1 MLLKMV
7 QVIAKV
13 VSNRKEDMQMWLT
26 GLKSNWYP
34 LGELIQFRCY
44 FGLSRCNSQQT
55 IVMLL
60 L

>member
-44 FGLSRCNSQQT
+44 FGLSRCNSQH
-55 IVMLL
+55 
-60 L
+60 